1 MTQTLYGLIGA
12 KLGHSYSK
20 IIHEKIA
27 DYTYTLLPL
36 PTEAEARAFFAK
48 REFTAVNVTIP
59 YKQLALPCC
68 DEVDPR
74 AKAIGAVNT
83 VVNRGGRLYGYNTD
97 YAGFAYLAKAHGVDF
112 AGKTV
117 LVLGTGGTHATVSA
131 VCRDGGAKEI
141 LTASRTG
148 RDGALTY
155 EQAAARSDVQIVV
168 NTTPC
173 GMYPQT
179 GQCLLDVAALPR
191 LETVLDVVY
200 NPFATELVLRAKDRG
215 LTAAGGF
222 EMLVAQAVF
231 AAEHF
236 LSKPINHAEI
246 GRVHAMLKKDISNV
260 SIVGM
265 PSAGKRS
272 IGLRLAK
279 KLGKRFVDT
288 DALVEQRAGKT
299 IPEIM
304 QEDGEKAFRKLENR
318 VIADVSKENRQ
329 LICTGGGCLET
340 VGTARLLHQNGPI
353 LFIDR
358 PIEELTVGGNY
369 PLSTSRERLAEME
382 KERRPQY
389 VGAADET
396 IRYDTSFMEAVI
408 DAMDA
413 IDRWFEMTEQEA

>member
-1 MTQTLYGLIGA
+1 MAQPLYGLIGA

-36 PTEAEARAFFAK
+36 PTEAEARAFFEK
-48 REFTAVNVTIP
+48 REFAAVNVTIP
-59 YKQLALPCC
+59 YKQMVIPCC

-83 VVNRGGRLYGYNTD
+83 VVNRGGKLYGYNTD

-148 RDGALTY
+148 KDGALTY

-179 GQCLLDVAALPR
+179 GQCLLDIAALPH
-191 LETVLDVVY
+191 LEAVLDVVY

-215 LTAAGGF
+215 LAAAGGF
-222 EMLVAQAVF
+222 EMLVAQAVY
-231 AAEHF
+231 AAEYF
-236 LSKPINHAEI
+236 T
-246 GRVHAMLKKDISNV
+246 GRALDCETLIPKISRELQKELQNV
-260 SIVGM
+260 VLIGM
-265 PSAGKRS
+265 PGCGKS
-272 IGLRLAK
+272 TVGAALAQ
-279 KLGKRFVDT
+279 KLGKTFVDA
-288 DALVEQRAGKT
+288 DAEIERRTGKA
-299 IPEIM
+299 IPDIFA
-304 QEDGEKAFRKLENR
+304 QEGEEAFRRYEADIIADLTRQNR
-318 VIADVSKENRQ
+318 QVIA
-329 LICTGGGCLET
+329 CGGGVVKT
-340 VGTARLLHQNGPI
+340 PQNLHALRQNGPV
-353 LFIDR
+353 LWVQR
-358 PIEELTVGGNY
+358 PIEKLATAGR
-369 PLSTSRERLAEME
+369 PLSKGSEALRRMEHERLPLYRAAATGT
-382 KERRPQY
+382 
-389 VGAADET
+389 VCNDGALT
-396 IRYDTSFMEAVI
+396 DTVTA
-408 DAMDA
+408 ALHLLK
-413 IDRWFEMTEQEA
+413 

>member
-1 MTQTLYGLIGA
+1 MAQPLYGLIGA

-36 PTEAEARAFFAK
+36 PTEAEARAFFEK
-48 REFTAVNVTIP
+48 REFAAVNVTIP
-59 YKQLALPCC
+59 YKQMVIPCC

-83 VVNRGGRLYGYNTD
+83 VVNRGGKLYGYNTD

-148 RDGALTY
+148 KDGALTY

-179 GQCLLDVAALPR
+179 GQCLLDIAALPQ
-191 LETVLDVVY
+191 LEAVLDVVY

-215 LTAAGGF
+215 LVAAGGF
-222 EMLVAQAVF
+222 EMLVAQAVY
-231 AAEHF
+231 AAEYF
-236 LSKPINHAEI
+236 TGCALDCETLIPK
-246 GRVHAMLKKDISNV
+246 ISRELQKELQNV
-260 SIVGM
+260 VLIGM
-265 PSAGKRS
+265 PGCGKS
-272 IGLRLAK
+272 TVGAVLAQ
-279 KLGKRFVDT
+279 KLGKTFVDA
-288 DALVEQRAGKT
+288 DAEIERRTGKA
-299 IPEIM
+299 IPDIFA
-304 QEDGEKAFRKLENR
+304 QEGEEAFRRYEAD
-318 VIADVSKENRQ
+318 VIADLTRQNRQ
-329 LICTGGGCLET
+329 VIACGGGVVKT
-340 VGTARLLHQNGPI
+340 PQNLHALRQNGPV
-353 LFIDR
+353 LWVQR
-358 PIEELTVGGNY
+358 PIEKLATAGR
-369 PLSTSRERLAEME
+369 PLSKGSEALRRMAHERLPLYRAAAT
-382 KERRPQY
+382 
-389 VGAADET
+389 GAVCNDGSLADT
-396 IRYDTSFMEAVI
+396 VTA
-408 DAMDA
+408 ALHLLK
-413 IDRWFEMTEQEA
+413 